1 MENHRE
7 LSTKEVAE
15 ILQVS
20 TSYVTVLAKQ
30 GKLKAHPRTS
40 GGWCGNPGLGYD
52 YQEVMAY
59 FKQRDAKRRLSGK
72 KPPDPAL
79 LTELRAALE
88 DFQAAKAL
96 LDEQTERL
104 RTLAAKLGA

>member
-7 LSTKEVAE
+7 L
-15 ILQVS
+15 S